1 MYPSLLL
8 LNRGPGAAVAADAKH
23 LALDIEV
30 HPVERID
37 KDRPDVIVVLPWNL
51 ETEITKQLSYVG
63 EWGAQLVY
71 PLPELHFAAPNE
83 EMEISK

>member
-1 MYPSLLL
+1 MRLP
-8 LNRGPGAAVAADAKH
+8 
-23 LALDIEV
+23 I

-51 ETEITKQLSYVG
+51 ETEITKQLAHVS

-71 PLPELHFAAPNE
+71 PLPTLHFANGTSANDE
-83 EMEISK
+83 RTGAGK